1 MPFTPIHM
9 GPGLLLKSVL
19 QRHFSLMVF
28 GWSQIVMDLQPLAV
42 IVTGEGHMHGFTH
55 TYLGAFVIAIIA
67 ALSGKFLAELG
78 LRMLD
83 RTQHLPIRWRVAVI
97 SAFIGA
103 YSHVLLDSLM
113 HTDIE
118 PFAPWSLNNP
128 LLGWMTIDHLHLFC
142 VGAGL
147 LGLGLYPLIHHW
159 RMRHS
164 HASGHQAR

>member
-9 GPGLLLKSVL
+9 GPGLLIKSVM
-19 QRHFSLMVF
+19 QRSFSLMVF
-28 GWSQIVMDLQPLAV
+28 GWSQIVMDIQPLAV
-42 IVTGEGHMHGFTH
+42 MLTGQSHVHDFTH
-55 TYLGAFVIAIIA
+55 TYLGALLVAIVA
-67 ALSGKFLAELG
+67 ALSGKYLAELG

-83 RTQHLPIRWRVAVI
+83 RTQHLPIRWQVALG
-97 SAFIGA
+97 SAIIGT

-128 LLGWMTIDHLHLFC
+128 LLGWLTIDHLHLLC

-159 RMRHS
+159 RTRHS
-164 HASGHQAR
+164 PASGNQAL